1 MNIYIDTNIL
11 LSFYHLSSDDLEEL
25 KKLIILLQQKKVTLW
40 LPEQTKIEF
49 KRNRANK
56 IADAL
61 KRLQEQ
67 RLNMQFPQLAK
78 EYDEYG
84 KLRKA
89 LKESDE
95 IFSKLINNIRDDVE
109 KQNLKADQI
118 IQELMGL
125 AKEIKTTS
133 KIIEKSRFR
142 YDIENP
148 PGKKDSLGD
157 SINWESFLEAMPSG
171 DSLYF
176 ISGDKDYI
184 SPLDENLFEPYLES
198 EWSSTKLSKIIY
210 YKRLS
215 SFFKDKFPEIKL
227 ASELEKD
234 LLIRELADSR
244 NFSNTHSVIAKLK
257 NYVEFSPTQ
266 VNEISQAA
274 LLNTQ
279 VSWII
284 EDEDVNQ
291 FLKQIV
297 KDYESKIDSDYLLS
311 LKVILDLKN
320 KESDNNSFEDIPFDR
335 IPTEE
340 DLPF

>member
-25 KKLIILLQQKKVTLW
+25 KKLIILLQQKRVTLW

-95 IFSKLINNIRDDVE
+95 IFNKLINNIRNDVE

-133 KIIEKSRFR
+133 EIIERSRFR
-142 YDIENP
+142 YDIGNP

-157 SINWESFLEAMPSG
+157 AINWEALLDAIPSG

-176 ISGDKDYI
+176 ISGDKDYF
-184 SPLDENLFEPYLES
+184 SPLDENIFEPYLES

-215 SFFKDKFPEIKL
+215 SFFKEKFPDIKL

-244 NFSNTHSVIAKLK
+244 NFANTHSVVAKLK
-257 NYVEFSPTQ
+257 NYAEFSPTQ
-266 VNEISQAA
+266 VSEISHAA
-274 LLNTQ
+274 LFNTQ
-279 VSWII
+279 VNWII
-284 EDEDVNQ
+284 EDEDINQ

-297 KDYESKIDSDYLLS
+297 KDYKSKIDSDYLYT
-311 LKVILDLKN
+311 LKLMLDLKDT
-320 KESDNNSFEDIPFDR
+320 KPDNDSFDDIPFDGL
-335 IPTEE
+335 PNTEE
-340 DLPF
+340 YPF